1 MSHGRAIIAGIGI
14 GIFIVA
20 VLQKLGLAAEQRP
33 VVAARVNGEVITLA
47 EVDAALKQHSVP
59 LKAPTAAEMRELRAE
74 ALTGFI
80 DDLLVRQF
88 LRDHGP
94 KIDPAE
100 INQQLAALQNA
111 LKAQDKTFAAYLR
124 EQDQTEAQL
133 RANMTLLLQLDRYV
147 KQNTTEADLK
157 RFHEANKDYFDK
169 VTVRTS
175 HIVIRLPADAAPAER
190 DKARQKLRGLRA
202 DIAAG
207 KIDFAAAAKANSQ
220 CPSAP
225 KGGDIGFIERKFQSI
240 DEAYAKTAFGLKV
253 GEISDVV
260 QTEIGLHLI
269 KVTERKAGKPMKF
282 EQVAENVRDAYAEEL
297 RVILL
302 NQLRKKA
309 KIEVTLP

>member
-1 MSHGRAIIAGIGI
+1 MSHGRAIVAGIGI

-20 VLQKLGLAAEQRP
+20 VLQKLGLAAEPRQ
-33 VVAARVNGEVITLA
+33 VVAARVNGEVISLA
-47 EVDAALKQHSVP
+47 EVDAALKQRLMP
-59 LKAPTAAEMRELRAE
+59 LSAETAAQMRQLRAE
-74 ALTGFI
+74 VLTGLI

-88 LRDHGP
+88 LREHGP

-100 INQQLAALQNA
+100 INQQLAALQTA
-111 LKAQDKTFAAYLR
+111 LKAQDKSFAAYLR
-124 EQDQTEAQL
+124 EQDQTEVQL

-157 RFHEANKDYFDK
+157 HFYEANKDYFDN

-190 DKARQKLRGLRA
+190 DKARQRLRALRA

-207 KIDFAAAAKANSQ
+207 KIDFASAAKANSQ
-220 CPSAP
+220 SPSAP
-225 KGGDIGFIERKFQSI
+225 KGGDIGFIERKFQII
-240 DEAYAKTAFGLKV
+240 DEAYAKTAFAMKV

-269 KVTERKAGKPMKF
+269 KVTERKAGKPLKY

-297 RVILL
+297 RIALL